1 MSKFQI
7 EDHGKYVKPKQDRQC
22 YKCNKIITKGTKC
35 FTQSIVIGKNKKPK
49 RIRVW
54 TCVSC
59 PIPKKYPSPYMKED
73 YSDWY
78 REPIMKSNTRP
89 TSG

>member
-22 YKCNKIITKGTKC
+22 YKCNKIIPKGTKC

-59 PIPKKYPSPYMKED
+59 PIPKS
-73 YSDWY
+73 
-78 REPIMKSNTRP
+78 IQVHT
-89 TSG
+89 